1 MNLVLQP
8 SYQISLL
15 ILLLSYTPPIYVC
28 SQAKACLGNGAG
40 LALLYLTDTG
50 VIEMREYIIHI
61 ELDNFHEVE
70 VESYQDFYF
79 EYLDDDKIEELDFS
93 EE

>member
-1 MNLVLQP
+1 
-8 SYQISLL
+8 
-15 ILLLSYTPPIYVC
+15 
-28 SQAKACLGNGAG
+28 
-40 LALLYLTDTG
+40 
-50 VIEMREYIIHI
+50 MREYIIHI